1 MDVITRH
8 RLSMLSLASGALD
21 ERSVVDRVQA
31 IYAAF
36 LERVPY
42 ENLSNNR
49 IAASHPD
56 DPESWPRATD
66 LLLRENAALG
76 LGGTSFSLAYALRD
90 LFRGAGANAY
100 CTLGYNLVTEQAHAA
115 VIVYVDEGP
124 LLYDPALLTCGPI
137 PVRPYGEL
145 RDPLGCVRLL
155 PRCGPTLTVSLELD
169 PALRAPGRSNPDP
182 GWVNVSIDADQNE
195 RAIYSIIPVPAAP
208 QNFRQA
214 WQASFYRGRRMPLR
228 LARRVGTDIIRY
240 GERPGSIEIL
250 RPDGREE
257 IQAPADPVPMLVELF
272 GIDETC
278 LAEWFA
284 AS

>member
-8 RLSMLSLASGALD
+8 RLSMLSVATGTLGDQPIAA
-21 ERSVVDRVQA
+21 RVQA
-31 IYAAF
+31 IYEAF
-36 LERVPY
+36 LDRIPY

-49 IAASHPD
+49 IVEQHAE

-90 LFRGAGANAY
+90 LFRGSGANAY

-115 VIVYVDEGP
+115 VVVYVEEGP
-124 LLYDPALLTCGPI
+124 LLYDPALLMCGPI

-145 RDPLGCVRLL
+145 VDPLGCVRLL
-155 PRCGPTLTVSLELD
+155 PRCGPTLTVSLDLD
-169 PALRAPGRSNPDP
+169 PSLRVSRRNPDP
-182 GWVNVSIDADQNE
+182 GWVNVSSETGND

-228 LARRVGTDIIRY
+228 LARRNGDEIYRY

-250 RPDGREE
+250 RAGGREE
-257 IQAPADPVPMLVELF
+257 IQAPADPVPMLSEMF
-272 GIDETC
+272 GIEATC
-278 LAEWFA
+278 LAEWFD
-284 AS
+284 SR

>member
-1 MDVITRH
+1 
-8 RLSMLSLASGALD
+8 MLSLKSGVLD
-21 ERSVVDRVQA
+21 DRPVVERVQT
-31 IYAAF
+31 IYEAF

-49 IAASHPD
+49 IVAEHPD

-76 LGGTSFSLAYALRD
+76 LGGTSFSLAYSLRD

-115 VIVYVDEGP
+115 VLVYTDEGP

-137 PVRPYGEL
+137 PVRPHGEL
-145 RDPLGCVRLL
+145 IDPLGCVRLL

-169 PALRAPGRSNPDP
+169 PSLRATRRNPDP
-182 GWVNVSIDADQNE
+182 GWVNVSADSGAE
-195 RAIYSIIPVPAAP
+195 RAVYSIIPIPAAP
-208 QNFRQA
+208 QNYRQA

-228 LARRVGTDIIRY
+228 LARRVGDDIYRY

-250 RPDGREE
+250 RPSGREE
-257 IQAPADPVPMLVELF
+257 IAAPEDPVPMLTKLF
-272 GIDETC
+272 GIDEAC
-278 LAEWFA
+278 LTAWFA
-284 AS
+284 SR